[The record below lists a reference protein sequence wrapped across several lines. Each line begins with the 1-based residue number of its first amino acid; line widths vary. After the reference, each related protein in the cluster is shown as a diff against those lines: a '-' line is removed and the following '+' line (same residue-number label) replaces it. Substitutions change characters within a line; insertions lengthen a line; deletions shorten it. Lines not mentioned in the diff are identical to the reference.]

1 MYFKEL
7 EGIEKIKLFILLRL
21 FVVRISQ
28 NSCQILLT
36 FCQTKWSLFIRW
48 LSRDRC
54 WECLLGK
61 KKNASS
67 FPVDKA
73 CHSWTECLTMFQ
85 ELRNT
90 THLAKSLNFN
100 IFLKKILFYFHMCG
114 KFLHKL
120 SIKREQPQPRASA
133 CLSIFKSILLI
144 ICAAK
149 NMCQRFC
156 YMGLLSIEIVFFR

>member
-21 FVVRISQ
+21 FIVRIPQ
-28 NSCQILLT
+28 NSCQILVT
-36 FCQTKWSLFIRW
+36 FCQTKWNLFIRW

-54 WECLLGK
+54 WECLLG

-90 THLAKSLNFN
+90 THLANSLNFN

-114 KFLHKL
+114 NFLHKL

-133 CLSIFKSILLI
+133 CLSIFKSILHI
-144 ICAAK
+144 MQRK
-149 NMCQRFC
+149 NVITFFLYGFTFNRN
-156 YMGLLSIEIVFFR
+156 YFFR